1 LSKLEYTQRKIL
13 TVTELTEEI
22 RQILEGGFSSVWVQ
36 GEISNYKRAPSGHS
50 YFTLKDNNSQVRSV
64 MFKGQSRFLKFKL
77 EDGLKVLGWGRIS
90 VYSPRGEYQL
100 VLETL
105 EPVGLGSLMLALEQL
120 KAKLSAEGLFEV
132 SRKKKL
138 PRTPKTVG
146 VITSATG
153 AAVRDII
160 RIIHRRSPGVNL
172 VVSPTSVQ
180 GEKAPGEIIEALNR
194 LVVSNLPDV
203 IIIGR
208 GGGSIEDLWA
218 FNDETVVRS
227 IGMCPVPII
236 SAVGH
241 ETDFTLSDLV
251 ADVRASTPS
260 AAAELVVPDDRET
273 WDNVSHLVARL
284 KNGIFNCLS
293 RNVQTLDEIT
303 RTLLQPMRRI
313 QDERIR
319 LMDLSERIKKNTARI
334 ITLARKDLEAISV
347 RLRPEILTRILE
359 VASDDLKSVNG
370 RLNRSIRIAL
380 EDSRNRLLGLVAQ
393 LEALSPLKVIMRGYS
408 ITFRVMDGALV
419 QEAQSVSQG
428 DEIRT
433 LVSDGEIIS
442 VVKKAGQSKR
452 ETYDHI
458 AETKSNG

>member
-1 LSKLEYTQRKIL
+1 MEYTERKIL

-22 RQILEGGFSSVWVQ
+22 RKILEGGFSSVWVQ

-50 YFTLKDNNSQVRSV
+50 YFTLKDDKSQVKSV

-77 EDGLKVLGWGRIS
+77 EDGLKVLGWGRVS

-100 VLETL
+100 VVETL

-132 SRKKKL
+132 SRKKSL
-138 PRTPKTVG
+138 PRKPQTVG
-146 VITSATG
+146 VVTSATG

-160 RIIHRRSPGVNL
+160 RIIQRRSPGVNV

-180 GEKAPGEIIEALNR
+180 GEKAPGEIIAALNR

-227 IGMCPVPII
+227 IAMCPMPII

-241 ETDFTLSDLV
+241 ETDFTLSDFA

-273 WDNVSHLVARL
+273 WDTVSHLFARL
-284 KNGIFNCLS
+284 KNSMFNCLS

-303 RTLLQPMRRI
+303 RTFLQPLRRI
-313 QDERIR
+313 QDERLR
-319 LMDLSERIKKNTARI
+319 LQDLSDRIKKNALRI
-334 ITLARKDLEAISV
+334 VALSRKDLEAMLV
-347 RLRPEILTRILE
+347 RLRPDILTRTHD
-359 VASDDLKSVNG
+359 VASDDLMQLNG
-370 RLNRSIRIAL
+370 RLSRSIRLSL
-380 EDSRNRLLGLVAQ
+380 EDFRQRLSGLVAQ
-393 LEALSPLKVIMRGYS
+393 LETLSPLKVMLRGYS
-408 ITFRVMDGALV
+408 ITFKVEDGSLV
-419 QEAQSVSQG
+419 NEAQAVSQG
-428 DEIRT
+428 EEIRT

-442 VVKKAGQSKR
+442 VVTNTG
-452 ETYDHI
+452 
-458 AETKSNG
+458 KSNKDT

>member
-1 LSKLEYTQRKIL
+1 LEYTERKIL

-22 RQILEGGFSSVWVQ
+22 RKILEGGFSSVWVQ

-50 YFTLKDNNSQVRSV
+50 YFTLKDDNSQVKSV

-77 EDGLKVLGWGRIS
+77 EDGLKVLGWGRVS

-100 VLETL
+100 VVETL

-132 SRKKKL
+132 SRKKSL
-138 PRTPKTVG
+138 PRKPQTVG
-146 VITSATG
+146 VVTSATG

-160 RIIHRRSPGVNL
+160 RIIQRRSPGVNV

-180 GEKAPGEIIEALNR
+180 GEKAPGEIIAALNR

-227 IGMCPVPII
+227 IAMCPMPII

-241 ETDFTLSDLV
+241 ETDFTLSDFA

-273 WDNVSHLVARL
+273 WDTVSHLFARL
-284 KNGIFNCLS
+284 KNSMFNCLS

-303 RTLLQPMRRI
+303 RTFLQPLRRI
-313 QDERIR
+313 QDERLR
-319 LMDLSERIKKNTARI
+319 LRDLSDRIKKNALRI
-334 ITLARKDLEAISV
+334 VALARKDLEAMLV
-347 RLRPEILTRILE
+347 RLRPDILTRTHD
-359 VASDDLKSVNG
+359 VASDDLMQLNG
-370 RLNRSIRIAL
+370 RLSRSIRLSL
-380 EDSRNRLLGLVAQ
+380 EDFRQRLSGLVAQ
-393 LEALSPLKVIMRGYS
+393 LETLSPLKVMLRGYS
-408 ITFRVMDGALV
+408 ITFKVEDGSLV
-419 QEAQSVSQG
+419 NEAQAVSQG
-428 DEIRT
+428 EEIRT
-433 LVSDGEIIS
+433 LVSYGEIIS
-442 VVKKAGQSKR
+442 VVTNTG
-452 ETYDHI
+452 
-458 AETKSNG
+458 KSNKDT

>member
-1 LSKLEYTQRKIL
+1 LEYTERKIL

-22 RQILEGGFSSVWVQ
+22 RKILEGGFSSVWVQ

-50 YFTLKDNNSQVRSV
+50 YFTLKDDNSQVKSV

-77 EDGLKVLGWGRIS
+77 EDGLKVLGWGRVS

-100 VLETL
+100 VVETL

-132 SRKKKL
+132 SRKKSL
-138 PRTPKTVG
+138 PRKPRTVG
-146 VITSATG
+146 VVTSATG

-160 RIIHRRSPGVNL
+160 RIIQRRSPGVNV

-180 GEKAPGEIIEALNR
+180 GEKAPGEIIAALNR

-227 IGMCPVPII
+227 IAMCPMPII

-241 ETDFTLSDLV
+241 ETDFTLSDFA

-273 WDNVSHLVARL
+273 WDTVSHLFARL
-284 KNGIFNCLS
+284 KNSMFNCLS

-303 RTLLQPMRRI
+303 RTFLQPLRRI
-313 QDERIR
+313 QDERLR
-319 LMDLSERIKKNTARI
+319 LRDLSDRIKKNALRI
-334 ITLARKDLEAISV
+334 VALARKDLEAMLV
-347 RLRPEILTRILE
+347 RLRPDILTRTHD
-359 VASDDLKSVNG
+359 VASDDLMQLNG
-370 RLNRSIRIAL
+370 RLSRSIRLSL
-380 EDSRNRLLGLVAQ
+380 EDFRQRLSGLVAQ
-393 LEALSPLKVIMRGYS
+393 LETLSPLKVMLRGYS
-408 ITFRVMDGALV
+408 ITFKVEDGSLV
-419 QEAQSVSQG
+419 NEAQAVSQG
-428 DEIRT
+428 EEIRT

-442 VVKKAGQSKR
+442 VVTNTG
-452 ETYDHI
+452 
-458 AETKSNG
+458 KSNKDT

>member
-1 LSKLEYTQRKIL
+1 MEYTERKIL

-22 RQILEGGFSSVWVQ
+22 RKILEGGFSSVWVQ

-50 YFTLKDNNSQVRSV
+50 YFTLKDDNSQVKSV

-77 EDGLKVLGWGRIS
+77 EDGLKVLGWGRVS

-100 VLETL
+100 VVETL

-132 SRKKKL
+132 SRKKSL
-138 PRTPKTVG
+138 PRKPQTVG
-146 VITSATG
+146 VVTSATG

-160 RIIHRRSPGVNL
+160 RIIQRRSPGVNV

-180 GEKAPGEIIEALNR
+180 GEKAPGEIIAALNR

-227 IGMCPVPII
+227 IAMCPMPII

-241 ETDFTLSDLV
+241 ETDFTLSDFA

-273 WDNVSHLVARL
+273 WDTVSHLFARL
-284 KNGIFNCLS
+284 KNSMFNCLS

-303 RTLLQPMRRI
+303 RTFLQPLRRI
-313 QDERIR
+313 QDERLR
-319 LMDLSERIKKNTARI
+319 LRDLSDRIKKNALRI
-334 ITLARKDLEAISV
+334 VALARKDLEAMLV
-347 RLRPEILTRILE
+347 RLRPDILTRTHD
-359 VASDDLKSVNG
+359 VASDDLMQLNG
-370 RLNRSIRIAL
+370 RLSRSIRLSL
-380 EDSRNRLLGLVAQ
+380 EDFRQRLSGLVAQ
-393 LEALSPLKVIMRGYS
+393 LETLSPLKVMLRGYS
-408 ITFRVMDGALV
+408 ITFKVEDGSLV
-419 QEAQSVSQG
+419 NEAQAVSQG
-428 DEIRT
+428 EEIRT
-433 LVSDGEIIS
+433 LVSYGEIIS
-442 VVKKAGQSKR
+442 VVTNTG
-452 ETYDHI
+452 
-458 AETKSNG
+458 KSNKDT

>member
-1 LSKLEYTQRKIL
+1 MEYTERKIL

-22 RQILEGGFSSVWVQ
+22 RKILEGGFSSVWVQ

-50 YFTLKDNNSQVRSV
+50 YFTLKDDNSQVKSV

-77 EDGLKVLGWGRIS
+77 EDGLKVLGWGRVS

-100 VLETL
+100 VVETL

-132 SRKKKL
+132 SRKKSL
-138 PRTPKTVG
+138 PRKPQTVG
-146 VITSATG
+146 VVTSATG

-160 RIIHRRSPGVNL
+160 RIIQRRSPGVNV

-180 GEKAPGEIIEALNR
+180 GEKAPGEIIAALNR

-227 IGMCPVPII
+227 IAMCPMPII

-241 ETDFTLSDLV
+241 ETDFTLSDFA

-273 WDNVSHLVARL
+273 WDTVSHLFARL
-284 KNGIFNCLS
+284 KNSMFNCLS

-303 RTLLQPMRRI
+303 RTFLQPLRRI
-313 QDERIR
+313 QDERLR
-319 LMDLSERIKKNTARI
+319 LQDLSDRIKKNALRI
-334 ITLARKDLEAISV
+334 LALARKDLDAMLV
-347 RLRPEILTRILE
+347 RLRPDILTRTHD
-359 VASDDLKSVNG
+359 VASDDLMQLNG
-370 RLNRSIRIAL
+370 RLSRSIRLSL
-380 EDSRNRLLGLVAQ
+380 EDFRQRLSGLVAQ
-393 LEALSPLKVIMRGYS
+393 LETLSPLKVMLRGYS
-408 ITFRVMDGALV
+408 ITFKVEDGSLV
-419 QEAQSVSQG
+419 NEAQAVSQG
-428 DEIRT
+428 EEIRT

-442 VVKKAGQSKR
+442 VVTNTGKTNK
-452 ETYDHI
+452 D
-458 AETKSNG
+458 

>member
-1 LSKLEYTQRKIL
+1 MEYTKRKIL

-22 RQILEGGFSSVWVQ
+22 RKILEGGFSSVWVQ

-50 YFTLKDNNSQVRSV
+50 YFTLKDDNSQVKSV

-77 EDGLKVLGWGRIS
+77 EDGLKVLGWGRVS

-100 VLETL
+100 VVETL

-132 SRKKKL
+132 SRKKSL
-138 PRTPKTVG
+138 PRKPQTVG
-146 VITSATG
+146 VVTSATG

-160 RIIHRRSPGVNL
+160 RIIQRRSPGVNV

-180 GEKAPGEIIEALNR
+180 GDKAPGEIIDALNR

-227 IGMCPVPII
+227 IAMCPMPII

-241 ETDFTLSDLV
+241 ETDFTLSDFA

-273 WDNVSHLVARL
+273 WDTVSHLFARL
-284 KNGIFNCLS
+284 KNGMFTCLS

-303 RTLLQPMRRI
+303 RTFLQPLRRI
-313 QDERIR
+313 QDERLR
-319 LMDLSERIKKNTARI
+319 LQDLSDRIKKNALRI
-334 ITLARKDLEAISV
+334 VALARKDLDAMLV
-347 RLRPEILTRILE
+347 RLRPDILTRTHNI
-359 VASDDLKSVNG
+359 ASDDLMQLNG
-370 RLNRSIRIAL
+370 RLSRSIRLSL
-380 EDSRNRLLGLVAQ
+380 EDFRNRLSGMVTQLGT
-393 LEALSPLKVIMRGYS
+393 LSPLKVMLRGYS
-408 ITFRVMDGALV
+408 ITFKVADGSLV
-419 QEAQSVSQG
+419 NEAQAVIQG
-428 DEIRT
+428 EEIRT

-442 VVKKAGQSKR
+442 VVTNTSKANK
-452 ETYDHI
+452 D
-458 AETKSNG
+458 

>member
-1 LSKLEYTQRKIL
+1 LEYTERKIL

-22 RQILEGGFSSVWVQ
+22 RKILEGGFSSVWVQ

-50 YFTLKDNNSQVRSV
+50 YFTLKDDNSQVKSV

-77 EDGLKVLGWGRIS
+77 EDGLKVLGWGRVS

-100 VLETL
+100 VVETL

-132 SRKKKL
+132 SRKKSL
-138 PRTPKTVG
+138 PRKPQTVG
-146 VITSATG
+146 VVTSATG

-160 RIIHRRSPGVNL
+160 RIIQRRSPGVNV

-180 GEKAPGEIIEALNR
+180 GEKAPGEIIAALNR

-227 IGMCPVPII
+227 IAMCPMPII

-241 ETDFTLSDLV
+241 ETDFTLSDFA

-273 WDNVSHLVARL
+273 WDTVSHLFARL
-284 KNGIFNCLS
+284 KNSMFNCLS

-303 RTLLQPMRRI
+303 RTFLQPLRRI
-313 QDERIR
+313 QDERLR
-319 LMDLSERIKKNTARI
+319 LRDLSDRIKKNALRI
-334 ITLARKDLEAISV
+334 VALARKDLEAMLV
-347 RLRPEILTRILE
+347 RLRPDILTRTHD
-359 VASDDLKSVNG
+359 VASDDLMQLNG
-370 RLNRSIRIAL
+370 RLSRSIRLSL
-380 EDSRNRLLGLVAQ
+380 EDFRQRLSGLVAQ
-393 LEALSPLKVIMRGYS
+393 LETLSPLKVMLRGYS
-408 ITFRVMDGALV
+408 ITFKVEDGSLV
-419 QEAQSVSQG
+419 NEAQAVSQG
-428 DEIRT
+428 EEIRT

-442 VVKKAGQSKR
+442 VV
-452 ETYDHI
+452 TN
-458 AETKSNG
+458 TKNCGNRDED

>member
-1 LSKLEYTQRKIL
+1 MEYTERKIL

-22 RQILEGGFSSVWVQ
+22 RKILEGGFSSVWVQ

-50 YFTLKDNNSQVRSV
+50 YFTLKDDNSQVKSV

-77 EDGLKVLGWGRIS
+77 EDGLKVLGWGRVS

-100 VLETL
+100 VVETL

-132 SRKKKL
+132 SRKKSL
-138 PRTPKTVG
+138 PRKPQTVG
-146 VITSATG
+146 VVTSATG

-160 RIIHRRSPGVNL
+160 RIIQRRSPGVNV
-172 VVSPTSVQ
+172 VVSPASVQ
-180 GEKAPGEIIEALNR
+180 GEKAPGEIIDALNR

-227 IGMCPVPII
+227 IAMCPMPII

-241 ETDFTLSDLV
+241 ETDFTLSDFA

-273 WDNVSHLVARL
+273 WDTVSHLFARL
-284 KNGIFNCLS
+284 KNSMFNCLS

-303 RTLLQPMRRI
+303 RTFLQPLRRI
-313 QDERIR
+313 QDERLR
-319 LMDLSERIKKNTARI
+319 LRDLSDRIKKNALRI
-334 ITLARKDLEAISV
+334 VALARKDLEAMLV
-347 RLRPEILTRILE
+347 RLRPDILTRTHD
-359 VASDDLKSVNG
+359 VASDDLMQLNG
-370 RLNRSIRIAL
+370 RLSRSIRLSL
-380 EDSRNRLLGLVAQ
+380 EDFRQRLSGLVAQ
-393 LEALSPLKVIMRGYS
+393 LETLSPLKVMLRGYS
-408 ITFRVMDGALV
+408 ITFKVEDGSLV
-419 QEAQSVSQG
+419 NEAQAVSQG
-428 DEIRT
+428 EEIRT

-442 VVKKAGQSKR
+442 VVTNTG
-452 ETYDHI
+452 
-458 AETKSNG
+458 KSNKDT

>member
-1 LSKLEYTQRKIL
+1 MEYTKRKIL

-22 RQILEGGFSSVWVQ
+22 RKILEGGFSSVWVQ

-50 YFTLKDNNSQVRSV
+50 YFTLKDDNSQVKSV

-77 EDGLKVLGWGRIS
+77 EDGLKVLGWGRVS

-100 VLETL
+100 VVETL

-132 SRKKKL
+132 SRKKSL
-138 PRTPKTVG
+138 PRKPHTVG
-146 VITSATG
+146 VVTSATG

-160 RIIHRRSPGVNL
+160 RIIQRRSPGVNV

-180 GEKAPGEIIEALNR
+180 GDKAPGEIIDALNR

-227 IGMCPVPII
+227 VAMCPMPII

-241 ETDFTLSDLV
+241 ETDFTLSDFA

-273 WDNVSHLVARL
+273 WDTVSHLFARL
-284 KNGIFNCLS
+284 KNSMFNCLS

-303 RTLLQPMRRI
+303 RTFLQPLRRI
-313 QDERIR
+313 QDERLR
-319 LMDLSERIKKNTARI
+319 LQDLSDRIKKNALRI
-334 ITLARKDLEAISV
+334 VALARKDLDAMLV
-347 RLRPEILTRILE
+347 RLRPDILTRTHNI
-359 VASDDLKSVNG
+359 ASDDLMQLNG
-370 RLNRSIRIAL
+370 RLSRSIRLSL
-380 EDSRNRLLGLVAQ
+380 EDFRNRLSGMVTQ
-393 LEALSPLKVIMRGYS
+393 LETLSPLKVMLRGYS
-408 ITFRVMDGALV
+408 ITFKVADGSLV
-419 QEAQSVSQG
+419 NEAQAVIQG
-428 DEIRT
+428 EEIRT

-442 VVKKAGQSKR
+442 VVTNTSK
-452 ETYDHI
+452 TNKD
-458 AETKSNG
+458 

>member
-1 LSKLEYTQRKIL
+1 MEYTKRKIL

-22 RQILEGGFSSVWVQ
+22 RKILEGGFSSVWVQ

-50 YFTLKDNNSQVRSV
+50 YFTLKDDNSQVKSV

-77 EDGLKVLGWGRIS
+77 EDGLKVLGWGRVS

-100 VLETL
+100 VVETL

-132 SRKKKL
+132 SRKKSL
-138 PRTPKTVG
+138 PRKPQTVG
-146 VITSATG
+146 VVTSATG

-160 RIIHRRSPGVNL
+160 RIIQRRSPGVNV

-180 GEKAPGEIIEALNR
+180 GDKAPGEIIDALNR

-227 IGMCPVPII
+227 IAMCPMPII

-241 ETDFTLSDLV
+241 ETDFTLSDFA

-273 WDNVSHLVARL
+273 WDTVSHLFARL
-284 KNGIFNCLS
+284 KNGMFNCLS

-303 RTLLQPMRRI
+303 RTFLQPLRRI
-313 QDERIR
+313 QDERLR
-319 LMDLSERIKKNTARI
+319 LQDLSDRIKKNALRI
-334 ITLARKDLEAISV
+334 LALARKDLDAMLV
-347 RLRPEILTRILE
+347 RLRPNILTRTHNI
-359 VASDDLKSVNG
+359 ASDDLMQLNG
-370 RLNRSIRIAL
+370 RLSRSIRLSL
-380 EDSRNRLLGLVAQ
+380 EDFRNRLSGMVTQ
-393 LEALSPLKVIMRGYS
+393 LETLSPLKVMLRGYS
-408 ITFRVMDGALV
+408 ITFKVADGSLV
-419 QEAQSVSQG
+419 NEAQAVIQG
-428 DEIRT
+428 EEIRT

-442 VVKKAGQSKR
+442 VVTNTSKANK
-452 ETYDHI
+452 D
-458 AETKSNG
+458 

>member
-1 LSKLEYTQRKIL
+1 MEYTERKIL

-22 RQILEGGFSSVWVQ
+22 RKIIEGGFSSVWVQ

-50 YFTLKDNNSQVRSV
+50 YFTLKDDNSQVKSV

-77 EDGLKVLGWGRIS
+77 EDGLKVLGWGRVS

-100 VLETL
+100 VVETL

-132 SRKKKL
+132 SRKKSL
-138 PRTPKTVG
+138 PRKPQTVG
-146 VITSATG
+146 VVTSATG

-160 RIIHRRSPGVNL
+160 RIIQRRSPGVNV

-180 GEKAPGEIIEALNR
+180 GEKAPGEIIAALNR

-227 IGMCPVPII
+227 IAMCPMPII

-241 ETDFTLSDLV
+241 ETDFTLSDFA

-273 WDNVSHLVARL
+273 WDTVSHLFARL
-284 KNGIFNCLS
+284 KNSMFNCLS

-303 RTLLQPMRRI
+303 RTFLQPLRRI
-313 QDERIR
+313 QDERLR
-319 LMDLSERIKKNTARI
+319 LRDLSDRIKKNALRI
-334 ITLARKDLEAISV
+334 VALARKDLEAMLV
-347 RLRPEILTRILE
+347 RLRPDILTRTHD
-359 VASDDLKSVNG
+359 VASDDLMQLNG
-370 RLNRSIRIAL
+370 RLSRSIRLSL
-380 EDSRNRLLGLVAQ
+380 EDFRQRLSGLVAQ
-393 LEALSPLKVIMRGYS
+393 LETLSPLKVMLRGYS
-408 ITFRVMDGALV
+408 ITFKVEDGSLV
-419 QEAQSVSQG
+419 NEAQAVSQG
-428 DEIRT
+428 EEIRT

-442 VVKKAGQSKR
+442 VV
-452 ETYDHI
+452 TN
-458 AETKSNG
+458 TKNCGNRDED

>member
-1 LSKLEYTQRKIL
+1 MEYTERKIL

-22 RQILEGGFSSVWVQ
+22 RKILEGGFSSVWVQ

-50 YFTLKDNNSQVRSV
+50 YFTLKDDNSQVKSV

-77 EDGLKVLGWGRIS
+77 EDGLKVLGWGRVS

-100 VLETL
+100 VVETL

-132 SRKKKL
+132 SRKKSL
-138 PRTPKTVG
+138 PRKPQTVG
-146 VITSATG
+146 VVTSATG

-160 RIIHRRSPGVNL
+160 RIIQRRSPGVNV

-180 GEKAPGEIIEALNR
+180 GEKAPGEIIAALNR
-194 LVVSNLPDV
+194 LVVSNLPEV

-227 IGMCPVPII
+227 IAMCPMPII

-241 ETDFTLSDLV
+241 ETDFTLSDFA

-273 WDNVSHLVARL
+273 WDTVSHLFARL
-284 KNGIFNCLS
+284 KNSMFNCLS

-303 RTLLQPMRRI
+303 RTFLQPLRRI
-313 QDERIR
+313 QDERLR
-319 LMDLSERIKKNTARI
+319 LRDLSDRIKKNALRI
-334 ITLARKDLEAISV
+334 VALARKDLEAMLV
-347 RLRPEILTRILE
+347 RLRPDILTRTHD
-359 VASDDLKSVNG
+359 VASDDLMQLNG
-370 RLNRSIRIAL
+370 RLSRSIRLSL
-380 EDSRNRLLGLVAQ
+380 EDFRQRLSGLVAQ
-393 LEALSPLKVIMRGYS
+393 LETLSPLKVMLRGYS
-408 ITFRVMDGALV
+408 ITFKVEDGSLV
-419 QEAQSVSQG
+419 NEAQAVSQG
-428 DEIRT
+428 EEIRT

-442 VVKKAGQSKR
+442 VVTNTG
-452 ETYDHI
+452 
-458 AETKSNG
+458 KSNKDT

>member
-1 LSKLEYTQRKIL
+1 MEYTERKIL

-22 RQILEGGFSSVWVQ
+22 RKILEGGFSSVWVQ

-50 YFTLKDNNSQVRSV
+50 YFTLKDDNSQVKSV

-77 EDGLKVLGWGRIS
+77 EDGLKVLGWGRVS

-100 VLETL
+100 VVETL

-132 SRKKKL
+132 SRKKSL
-138 PRTPKTVG
+138 PRKPQTVG
-146 VITSATG
+146 VVTSATG

-160 RIIHRRSPGVNL
+160 RIIQRRSPGVNV
-172 VVSPTSVQ
+172 VVSPASVQ
-180 GEKAPGEIIEALNR
+180 GEKAPGEIIDALNR

-218 FNDETVVRS
+218 FNDESVVRS
-227 IGMCPVPII
+227 IAMCPMPII

-241 ETDFTLSDLV
+241 ETDFTLSDF
-251 ADVRASTPS
+251 AAAVRASTPS

-273 WDNVSHLVARL
+273 WDTVSHLFARL
-284 KNGIFNCLS
+284 KNSMFNCLS

-303 RTLLQPMRRI
+303 RTFLQTLRRI
-313 QDERIR
+313 QDERLR
-319 LMDLSERIKKNTARI
+319 LRDLSDRIKKNALRI
-334 ITLARKDLEAISV
+334 VALARKDLEAMLV
-347 RLRPEILTRILE
+347 RLRPDILTRTHD
-359 VASDDLKSVNG
+359 VASDDLMQLNG
-370 RLNRSIRIAL
+370 RLSRSIRLSL
-380 EDSRNRLLGLVAQ
+380 EDFRQRLSGLVAQ
-393 LEALSPLKVIMRGYS
+393 LETLSPLKVMLRGYS
-408 ITFRVMDGALV
+408 ITFKVEDGSLV
-419 QEAQSVSQG
+419 NEAQAVSQG
-428 DEIRT
+428 EEIRT

-442 VVKKAGQSKR
+442 VVTNTG
-452 ETYDHI
+452 
-458 AETKSNG
+458 KSNKDT

>member
-1 LSKLEYTQRKIL
+1 LEYTERKIL

-22 RQILEGGFSSVWVQ
+22 RKILEGGFSSVWVQ

-50 YFTLKDNNSQVRSV
+50 YFTLKDDKSQVKSV

-77 EDGLKVLGWGRIS
+77 EDGLKVLGWGRVS

-100 VLETL
+100 VVETL

-132 SRKKKL
+132 SRKKSL
-138 PRTPKTVG
+138 PRKPQTVG
-146 VITSATG
+146 VVTSATG

-160 RIIHRRSPGVNL
+160 RIIQRRSPGVNV

-180 GEKAPGEIIEALNR
+180 GEKAPGEIIAALNR

-227 IGMCPVPII
+227 IAMCPMPII

-241 ETDFTLSDLV
+241 ETDFTLSDFA

-273 WDNVSHLVARL
+273 WDTVSHLFARL
-284 KNGIFNCLS
+284 KNSMFNCLS

-303 RTLLQPMRRI
+303 RTFLQPLRRI
-313 QDERIR
+313 QDERLR
-319 LMDLSERIKKNTARI
+319 LRDLSDRIKKNALRI
-334 ITLARKDLEAISV
+334 VALARKDLEAMLV
-347 RLRPEILTRILE
+347 RLRPDILTRTHD
-359 VASDDLKSVNG
+359 VASDDLMQLNG
-370 RLNRSIRIAL
+370 RLSRSIRLSL
-380 EDSRNRLLGLVAQ
+380 EDFRQRLSGLVAQ
-393 LEALSPLKVIMRGYS
+393 LETLSPLKVMLRGYS
-408 ITFRVMDGALV
+408 ITFKVEDGSLV
-419 QEAQSVSQG
+419 NEAQAVSQG
-428 DEIRT
+428 EEIRT
-433 LVSDGEIIS
+433 LVSYGEIIS
-442 VVKKAGQSKR
+442 VVTNTG
-452 ETYDHI
+452 
-458 AETKSNG
+458 KSNKDT

>member
-1 LSKLEYTQRKIL
+1 LEYTERKIL

-22 RQILEGGFSSVWVQ
+22 RKILEGGFSSVWVQ

-50 YFTLKDNNSQVRSV
+50 YFTLKDDNSQVKSV

-77 EDGLKVLGWGRIS
+77 EDGLKVLGWGRVS

-100 VLETL
+100 VVEIL

-132 SRKKKL
+132 SRKKSL
-138 PRTPKTVG
+138 PRKPQTVG
-146 VITSATG
+146 VVTSATG

-160 RIIHRRSPGVNL
+160 RIIQRRSPGVNV

-180 GEKAPGEIIEALNR
+180 GEKAPGEIIAALNR

-227 IGMCPVPII
+227 IAMCPMPII

-241 ETDFTLSDLV
+241 ETDFTLSDFA

-273 WDNVSHLVARL
+273 WDTVSHLFARL
-284 KNGIFNCLS
+284 KNSMFNCLS

-303 RTLLQPMRRI
+303 RTFLQPLRRI
-313 QDERIR
+313 QDERLR
-319 LMDLSERIKKNTARI
+319 LRDLSDRIKKNALRI
-334 ITLARKDLEAISV
+334 VALARKDLEAMLV
-347 RLRPEILTRILE
+347 RLRPDILTRTHD
-359 VASDDLKSVNG
+359 VASDDLMQLNG
-370 RLNRSIRIAL
+370 RLSRSIRLSL
-380 EDSRNRLLGLVAQ
+380 EDFRQRLSGLVAQ
-393 LEALSPLKVIMRGYS
+393 LETLSPLKVMLRGYS
-408 ITFRVMDGALV
+408 ITFKVEDGSLV
-419 QEAQSVSQG
+419 NEAQAVSQG
-428 DEIRT
+428 EEIRT

-442 VVKKAGQSKR
+442 VVTNTG
-452 ETYDHI
+452 
-458 AETKSNG
+458 KSNKD

>member
-1 LSKLEYTQRKIL
+1 LEYTERKIL

-22 RQILEGGFSSVWVQ
+22 RKILEGGFSSVWVQ

-50 YFTLKDNNSQVRSV
+50 YFTLKDDNSQVKSV

-77 EDGLKVLGWGRIS
+77 EDGLKVLGWGRVS

-100 VLETL
+100 VVETL

-132 SRKKKL
+132 SRKKSL
-138 PRTPKTVG
+138 PRKPQTVG
-146 VITSATG
+146 VVTSATG

-160 RIIHRRSPGVNL
+160 RIIQRRSPGVNV

-180 GEKAPGEIIEALNR
+180 GEKAPGEIIDALNR

-227 IGMCPVPII
+227 IAMCPMPII

-241 ETDFTLSDLV
+241 ETDFTLSDFA

-273 WDNVSHLVARL
+273 WDTVSHLFARL
-284 KNGIFNCLS
+284 KNSMFNCLS

-303 RTLLQPMRRI
+303 RTFLQPLRRI
-313 QDERIR
+313 QDERLR
-319 LMDLSERIKKNTARI
+319 LRDLSDRIKKNALRI
-334 ITLARKDLEAISV
+334 VALARKDLEAMLV
-347 RLRPEILTRILE
+347 RLRPDILTRTHD
-359 VASDDLKSVNG
+359 VASDDLMQLNG
-370 RLNRSIRIAL
+370 RLSRSIRLSL
-380 EDSRNRLLGLVAQ
+380 EDFRQRLSGLVAQ
-393 LEALSPLKVIMRGYS
+393 LETLSPLKVMLRGYS
-408 ITFRVMDGALV
+408 ITFKVEDGSLV
-419 QEAQSVSQG
+419 NEAQAVSQG
-428 DEIRT
+428 EEIRT

-442 VVKKAGQSKR
+442 VVTNTG
-452 ETYDHI
+452 
-458 AETKSNG
+458 KSNKDT

>member
-1 LSKLEYTQRKIL
+1 LEYTERKIL

-22 RQILEGGFSSVWVQ
+22 RKILEGGFSSVWVQ

-50 YFTLKDNNSQVRSV
+50 YFTLKDDNSQVKSV

-77 EDGLKVLGWGRIS
+77 EDGLKVLGWGRVS

-100 VLETL
+100 VVETL

-132 SRKKKL
+132 SRKKSL
-138 PRTPKTVG
+138 PRKPQTVG
-146 VITSATG
+146 VVTSATG

-160 RIIHRRSPGVNL
+160 RIIQRRSPGVNV

-180 GEKAPGEIIEALNR
+180 GEKAPGEIIAALNR

-227 IGMCPVPII
+227 IAMCPMPII

-241 ETDFTLSDLV
+241 ETDFTLSDFA

-273 WDNVSHLVARL
+273 WDTVSHLFARL
-284 KNGIFNCLS
+284 KNSMFNCLS

-303 RTLLQPMRRI
+303 RTFLQPLRRI
-313 QDERIR
+313 QDERLR
-319 LMDLSERIKKNTARI
+319 LRDLSDRIKKNALRI
-334 ITLARKDLEAISV
+334 VALARKDLEAMLV
-347 RLRPEILTRILE
+347 RLRPDILTRTHD
-359 VASDDLKSVNG
+359 VASDDLMQLNG
-370 RLNRSIRIAL
+370 RLSRSIRLSL
-380 EDSRNRLLGLVAQ
+380 EDFRQRLSGLVAQ
-393 LEALSPLKVIMRGYS
+393 LETLSPLKVMLRGYS
-408 ITFRVMDGALV
+408 ITFKVEDGSLV
-419 QEAQSVSQG
+419 NEAQAVSQG
-428 DEIRT
+428 EEIRT

-442 VVKKAGQSKR
+442 VVTNTG
-452 ETYDHI
+452 
-458 AETKSNG
+458 KSNKDT

>member
-1 LSKLEYTQRKIL
+1 MEYTERKIL

-22 RQILEGGFSSVWVQ
+22 RKILEGGFSSVWVQ

-50 YFTLKDNNSQVRSV
+50 YFTLKDDKSQVKSV

-77 EDGLKVLGWGRIS
+77 EDGLKVLGWGRVS

-100 VLETL
+100 VVETL

-132 SRKKKL
+132 SRKKSL
-138 PRTPKTVG
+138 PRKPQTVG
-146 VITSATG
+146 VVTSATG

-160 RIIHRRSPGVNL
+160 RIIQRRSPGVNV

-180 GEKAPGEIIEALNR
+180 GEKAPGEIIAALNR

-227 IGMCPVPII
+227 IAMCPMPII

-241 ETDFTLSDLV
+241 ETDFTLSDFA

-273 WDNVSHLVARL
+273 WDTVSHLFARL
-284 KNGIFNCLS
+284 KNSMFNCLS

-303 RTLLQPMRRI
+303 RTFLQPLRRI
-313 QDERIR
+313 QDERLR
-319 LMDLSERIKKNTARI
+319 LRDLSDRIKKNALRI
-334 ITLARKDLEAISV
+334 VALARKDLEAMLV
-347 RLRPEILTRILE
+347 RLRPDILTRTHD
-359 VASDDLKSVNG
+359 VASDDLMQLNG
-370 RLNRSIRIAL
+370 RLSRSIRLSL
-380 EDSRNRLLGLVAQ
+380 EDFRQRLSGLVAQ
-393 LEALSPLKVIMRGYS
+393 LETLSPLKVMLRGYS
-408 ITFRVMDGALV
+408 ITFKVEDGSLV
-419 QEAQSVSQG
+419 NEAQAVSQG
-428 DEIRT
+428 EEIRT
-433 LVSDGEIIS
+433 LVSYGEIIS
-442 VVKKAGQSKR
+442 VVTNTG
-452 ETYDHI
+452 
-458 AETKSNG
+458 KSNKDT